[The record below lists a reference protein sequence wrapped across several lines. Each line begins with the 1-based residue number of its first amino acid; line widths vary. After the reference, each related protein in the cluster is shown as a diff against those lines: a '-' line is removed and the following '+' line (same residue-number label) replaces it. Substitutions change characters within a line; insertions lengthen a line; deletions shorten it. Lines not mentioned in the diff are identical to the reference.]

1 MEESI
6 RAAFD
11 LKKKDPKGYSPLT
24 LAYVGDSVYELVIR
38 TRIVENAARSLKSM
52 NAEDASLAR
61 ATTQAGML
69 AAIEPLLTDEEAEIC
84 RRGRN
89 ASPESRAKHA
99 SMAEYRMATG
109 FEALI
114 GYLYLSGEEERLLEL
129 IKAGWSN
136 I

>member
-11 LKKKDPKGYSPLT
+11 LKERDPKGYNPLT

-38 TRIVENAARSLKSM
+38 TKIVETAPRSLKSM

-61 ATTQAGML
+61 AVTQAAML
-69 AAIEPLLTDEEAEIC
+69 EALTDSLTDEEAEIA

-99 SMAEYRMATG
+99 SMQEYRMATG
-109 FEALI
+109 LEALI
-114 GYLYLSGEEERLLEL
+114 GYLYLKGDTDRLLEL
-129 IKAGWSN
+129 IRQGWEK

>member
-11 LKKKDPKGYSPLT
+11 LKERDPKGYNPLT

-38 TRIVENAARSLKSM
+38 TKIVETAPRSLKSM

-61 ATTQAGML
+61 AVTQAAML
-69 AAIEPLLTDEEAEIC
+69 EALEQSLTDEEAEIA

-99 SMAEYRMATG
+99 SMQEYRMATG

-114 GYLYLSGEEERLLEL
+114 GYLYLKGDTDRLLEL
-129 IKAGWSN
+129 IRQGWESL
-136 I
+136 

>member
-11 LKKKDPKGYSPLT
+11 LKERDPKGYNPLT

-38 TRIVENAARSLKSM
+38 TKIVETAPRSLKSM

-61 ATTQAGML
+61 AVTQAAML
-69 AAIEPLLTDEEAEIC
+69 EALTDSLTDEEAEIA

-99 SMAEYRMATG
+99 SMQEYRMATG
-109 FEALI
+109 LEALI
-114 GYLYLSGEEERLLEL
+114 GYLYLKGDTDRLLEL
-129 IKAGWSN
+129 IRQGWEN